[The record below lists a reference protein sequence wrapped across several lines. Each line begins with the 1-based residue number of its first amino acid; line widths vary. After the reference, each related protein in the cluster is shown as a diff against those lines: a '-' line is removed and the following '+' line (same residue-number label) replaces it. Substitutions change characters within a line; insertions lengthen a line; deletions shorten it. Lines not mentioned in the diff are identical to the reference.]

1 MPLLQLLLL
10 LDLELLVSM
19 RVSVQIQVAPTAVH
33 RDVYLILPLGSFD
46 RFRRSNSQNGRPWM
60 EEVYLHGTEVDLRDE
75 RYVLPTRRLGVEFG
89 FHGKSTFESILAQYA
104 DLI

>member
-1 MPLLQLLLL
+1 
-10 LDLELLVSM
+10 
-19 RVSVQIQVAPTAVH
+19 
-33 RDVYLILPLGSFD
+33 
-46 RFRRSNSQNGRPWM
+46 M

-89 FHGKSTFESILAQYA
+89 FHGKSSFESILAQYA